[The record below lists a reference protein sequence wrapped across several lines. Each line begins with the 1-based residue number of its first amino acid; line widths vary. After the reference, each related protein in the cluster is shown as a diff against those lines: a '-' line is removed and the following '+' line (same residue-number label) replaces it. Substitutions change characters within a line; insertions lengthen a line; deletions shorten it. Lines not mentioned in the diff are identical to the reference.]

1 MRYAWRFED
10 ERMRFP
16 AALRPLVGPGMSWFR
31 RWDRKTAERVTQF
44 VANSTYVAGQIRDF
58 YGRDSLVVHPPVDTD
73 FFTPGGR
80 GQREDFLYVGRLVS
94 YKRADLVV
102 ETLAVFRTRVAVVGD
117 GHLRAGLQARA
128 TPNVRFLGN
137 VGGEQFRSLYRSA
150 RALVYPAEEDF
161 GIAMAEAQACGTT
174 VISVARGGALDIV
187 APGETGW
194 LLAEPERP
202 RRRSRRQGG
211 GGVAAQF
218 DEDPP
223 PGGALLRRGVPTSGA
238 PRRRG
243 RRPYLRAP
251 RSTATCSS
259 SQRPTSSTGCGDPA
273 RSTASCAAPSSSRRS
288 AASTI
293 PAGDGWNRDRA
304 GQENSAA
311 SASPPRFDAGAEA
324 AGRQPLDESMRRGAG
339 LLPGG
344 RDDADISCG
353 EKPKLGVAADE
364 AVVPPPRRARG
375 RLDVR
380 LHRPAP
386 RDVHLI
392 PRVG

>member
-1 MRYAWRFED
+1 MQIAIAHDWLVGYAGSERVVEQLVATFPGARLLTTFVEPDALPQSLRRAEPSFLQRIPGAADRHEWFVPLMPLAWRLRGELGGVEAVVSSSHACAKAIRTAPGVPHVCYCHTPMRYAWRFED

-102 ETLAVFRTRVAVVGD
+102 EAFADLPHRLAVVGD

-137 VGGEQFRSLYRSA
+137 VGGEQLRSLYRSA

-161 GIAMAEAQACGTT
+161 GIAMAEAQACGTA

-194 LLAEPERP
+194 LLAEPSVHAVGAAVREAAASPLDPMRI
-202 RRRSRRQGG
+202 RRRAERFSAEAFRTRMRR
-211 GGVAAQF
+211 VV
-218 DEDPP
+218 EDV
-223 PGGALLRRGVPTSGA
+223 VPT
-238 PRRRG
+238 
-243 RRPYLRAP
+243 
-251 RSTATCSS
+251 
-259 SQRPTSSTGCGDPA
+259 
-273 RSTASCAAPSSSRRS
+273 
-288 AASTI
+288 
-293 PAGDGWNRDRA
+293 
-304 GQENSAA
+304 
-311 SASPPRFDAGAEA
+311 
-324 AGRQPLDESMRRGAG
+324 
-339 LLPGG
+339 
-344 RDDADISCG
+344 
-353 EKPKLGVAADE
+353 
-364 AVVPPPRRARG
+364 
-375 RLDVR
+375 
-380 LHRPAP
+380 
-386 RDVHLI
+386 
-392 PRVG
+392 

>member
-1 MRYAWRFED
+1 
-10 ERMRFP
+10 MRFP

-102 ETLAVFRTRVAVVGD
+102 EAFADLPHRLAVVGD

-137 VGGEQFRSLYRSA
+137 VGGEQLRSLYRSA

-161 GIAMAEAQACGTT
+161 GIAMAEAQACGTA
-174 VISVARGGALDIV
+174 VISVARGGRSTSSRRGNRV
-187 APGETGW
+187 AAGR
-194 LLAEPERP
+194 AERP

-211 GGVAAQF
+211 GGVAARS

-223 PGGALLRRGVPTSGA
+223 PGGALLRRGVPHEDA

-259 SQRPTSSTGCGDPA
+259 SQRRRRLPDAATRPGPRRPVLRLHPVDA
-273 RSTASCAAPSSSRRS
+273 RLLRR
-288 AASTI
+288 
-293 PAGDGWNRDRA
+293 DRRDRLDRDRA
-304 GQENSAA
+304 GRSSAA
-311 SASPPRFDAGAEA
+311 SASLRGRHERRA

-344 RDDADISCG
+344 RDDPTSAAARNRSLASPLTRPSYRHPG
-353 EKPKLGVAADE
+353 ERAA
-364 AVVPPPRRARG
+364 ASTSACIGP
-375 RLDVR
+375 
-380 LHRPAP
+380 RPAMCT
-386 RDVHLI
+386 
-392 PRVG
+392 